1 MGTKGEEEERGQTA
15 GQATE
20 HTAADSHNGTHGSR
34 RIRGQAEE
42 RGTDGH
48 APEEWRR
55 QEEHGSRRSRQRTDR
70 QKKSI

>member
-1 MGTKGEEEERGQTA
+1 MGTKGEKERGQ
-15 GQATE
+15 
-20 HTAADSHNGTHGSR
+20 TAADSHNGTHGSR

-55 QEEHGSRRSRQRTDR
+55 STAAGGSDREQTDR
-70 QKKSI
+70 KKSI